1 MADLNTQYNIKT
13 LDDLING
20 IQETQDYIQEELG
33 EKISQVQYSITEIEN
48 LNQFNTEFNN
58 IKSQLSNL
66 EYQTSQIEELIDQLQ
81 TQANI
86 RFFQSAGQNLFTFY

>member
-33 EKISQVQYSITEIEN
+33 EKISQIQ
-48 LNQFNTEFNN
+48 
-58 IKSQLSNL
+58 
-66 EYQTSQIEELIDQLQ
+66 
-81 TQANI
+81 
-86 RFFQSAGQNLFTFY
+86 